1 MREYIDKSGL
11 YKKIVE
17 LEEIARDRY
26 IDIPTNSPL
35 LAIYKAQLDERTRFK
50 HMVADFPTIDP
61 ESIIE
66 HGKWIEPTYI
76 YIGAKRYVCDQCKDD
91 EYWRIRFYTTKEN
104 YCPNCGAKMDG
115 EEEKC

>member
-11 YKKIVE
+11 YKKIAE

-61 ESIIE
+61 ESIRE
-66 HGKWIEPTYI
+66 HGKWIMH
-76 YIGAKRYVCDQCKDD
+76 DD
-91 EYWRIRFYTTKEN
+91 EILGLDCECSRCHILTFGDSP
-104 YCPNCGAKMDG
+104 YCPNCGAKMDK